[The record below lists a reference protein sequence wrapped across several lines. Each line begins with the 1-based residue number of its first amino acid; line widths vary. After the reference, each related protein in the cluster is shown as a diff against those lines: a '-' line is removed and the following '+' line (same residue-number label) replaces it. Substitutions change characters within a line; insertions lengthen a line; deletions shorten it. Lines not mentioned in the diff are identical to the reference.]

1 MSIIRVATVGNYGC
15 CGCLRFLGLLEQGP
29 CAKKDSI
36 IISWESI
43 QSFSGFNVHIRGSGK
58 ENVTRR
64 LCRSNC
70 CGRIFCPIGVASAD
84 LKLDF
89 KGNYSFSCL
98 KEEPNKAWIKDEE
111 LNASVKILTKLQ
123 LTLQDEAVAAAKAKA
138 QSNPVAAVAKLTGT
152 APMAPVVPVKSIERD
167 LEAGNN

>member
-1 MSIIRVATVGNYGC
+1 MR
-15 CGCLRFLGLLEQGP
+15 
-29 CAKKDSI
+29 DSI

-43 QSFSGFNVHIRGSGK
+43 QSFSGFNIHIRGSGK

-70 CGRIFCPIGVASAD
+70 CGRIFCPIGLASAD

-89 KGNYSFSCL
+89 KGNYSYSCV

-111 LNASVKILTKLQ
+111 LNSSVKVLTQLQ
-123 LTLQDEAVAAAKAKA
+123 LTLQDEAVAKAKA
-138 QSNPVAAVAKLTGT
+138 QSTPVAALAKITGT
-152 APMAPVVPVKSIERD
+152 APMAPVVPVKQLNET
-167 LEAGNN
+167 

>member
-1 MSIIRVATVGNYGC
+1 MSIIRVATVGNYGL
-15 CGCLRFLGLLEQGP
+15 CGCLRFLGVFEQGP

-43 QSFSGFNVHIRGSGK
+43 QSFSGFNIHIRGSGK

-70 CGRIFCPIGVASAD
+70 CGKIFCPIGVASAD

-89 KGNYSFSCL
+89 KGNYSFSTI

-111 LNASVKILTKLQ
+111 LNSSVKLLTKLQ
-123 LTLQDEAVAAAKAKA
+123 LILQDEAVAKAKA
-138 QSNPVAAVAKLTGT
+138 AAQSTPVPAVAKITGT